1 MDDLFDQIKDRLSKI
16 SDGNAFEEFASFSL
30 TETIPGFA
38 PVNGPGDFGRDG
50 EVPTD
55 DGAAPAICTIE
66 EDVIGNMAR
75 TLTSY
80 MKSGGKARI
89 AYVVTSQ
96 ALSNRK
102 KQNLRE
108 KAEGMGFTL
117 GPIYDA
123 EYFINELYK
132 HPDWRL
138 KLLGISG
145 EMPALSKTPLSTR
158 KSLDVPIVGRDSEIA
173 ALEGIA
179 GDILVTG
186 QPGSGK
192 TYLADDYAK
201 KHNGLFVISDD
212 LSKIAEDIRKKSPDC
227 LVIDDIHSKPVLLTG
242 IKHIRTELGLSFRII
257 GTSWTSD
264 ETDIQNAMEISSTNV
279 VNLKQLTRDEVLE
292 VVNACGLE
300 RAPNDLKREIINQS
314 KGKPGLA
321 ITLSYLCIEGDW
333 QKVFNGDS
341 LYSLVVNAFKGR
353 LGKDITALLSFI
365 ALGGDSG
372 IGLSKL
378 SQISGRPITEVK
390 AVLDELAFGGILS
403 TKDDGNVSLEPD
415 ALRYPLV
422 RELFFAGPSALK
434 FEDYIEHYPNT
445 DNVIETL
452 LVTALKGAE
461 LDSERVLP
469 YLDTNFSNQTW
480 VYYGSLGETEAE
492 YVASNN
498 KAAIIAVPHPLLYR
512 QPKLAMRELIYAAA
526 EDHREL
532 HSYPNHPIR
541 VLKDWVEGGRPGYNN
556 ESIERRTA
564 LIKVIESVVNEGYPD
579 EKTVGRAIA
588 AALNPHYEKH
598 ETDPG
603 VGKSISFIQSY
614 LSPEEFKGMH
624 PVRETASRIYS
635 KLSSDQAFTE
645 ILEVVHDWVYN
656 SQNVH
661 PDYLKKIEA
670 PKKEVAEAL
679 LKDLQAATVG
689 HHLIQRHIRESGTD
703 LGIDIQIDVPQEY
716 EVLFPYESRSLRREA
731 EVMARH
737 SEALKQL
744 AKNWANENLEQVAKR
759 LNSLN
764 EEANATN
771 TRYPN
776 NLSTLVAEIN
786 SEVSENDL
794 VEWASHLLGTGTAM
808 LTVNVAIKIA
818 EVKPRGYQAILEA
831 MLEKETH
838 RVSAV
843 QAILLHLK
851 ISDEEKLFA
860 AVQPYL
866 SQFDETINT
875 LCLRSEIST
884 ENELFVLDNVDE
896 NAAVKICGGIA
907 HQYLKKQMPQELRE
921 KWENAILGNS
931 TKDYRT
937 THELEHL
944 LTTNTELVLPW
955 FKSKLNLKH
964 EDKYGFYFHIDNI
977 AQRTIEHLSNE
988 DKNELLSLMDSSDS
1002 NYSLVTIL
1010 VDGNVDRYKVLL
1022 TNQEAKSL
1030 HLKPLSIYAENWVDF
1045 AQAALDAGYTKGEIK
1060 KQSYHFDFDWSG
1072 NESNMWAGRKVD
1084 VRAHL
1089 QKTDNTDLIS
1099 IVEECITN
1107 IDASIER
1114 AKRDERDEEVNGI

>member
-1 MDDLFDQIKDRLSKI
+1 MDELFDQIKDRLAQI
-16 SDGNAFEEFASFSL
+16 ADGNAFEEFVGFSL
-30 TETIPGFA
+30 AETIPGFA

-55 DGAAPAICTIE
+55 EGAAPTTCTIE
-66 EDVIGNMAR
+66 VDVIGNMAK
-75 TLTSY
+75 TLTAY
-80 MKSGGKARI
+80 KKSGGKARI
-89 AYVVTSQ
+89 AYVATSQ
-96 ALSNRK
+96 DLSNRK

-108 KAEGMGFTL
+108 KAEELGFTL

-123 EYFINELYK
+123 EYFINELYR
-132 HPDWRL
+132 HSDWRL

-145 EMPALSKTPLSTR
+145 EIPALSKTPLSTR
-158 KSLDVPIVGRDSEIA
+158 KSLDVPIIGRDTEIA
-173 ALEGIA
+173 TLEAIA
-179 GDILVTG
+179 GDILITG

-201 KHNGLFVISDD
+201 RHNGLFVISDD
-212 LSKIAEDIRKKSPDC
+212 LSKIADDIRKKSPDC
-227 LVIDDIHSKPVLLTG
+227 LVIDDIHSKPELLTG
-242 IKHIRTELGLSFRII
+242 LKHIRTELGLSFSIM

-264 ETDIQNAMEISSTNV
+264 ETDIQAAMEISSANV
-279 VNLKQLTRDEVLE
+279 VNLKQLTRDEVLA

-300 RAPNDLKREIINQS
+300 RASNDLKREIINQS

-321 ITLSYLCIEGDW
+321 ITLSYLCVEGDW

-341 LYSLVVNAFKGR
+341 LYSLVVNTFKGR
-353 LGKDITALLSFI
+353 LGKDIAALLSFI

-378 SQISGRPITEVK
+378 SQISGMPIAEVK
-390 AVLDELAFGGILS
+390 TVLNELAFGGILS

-422 RELFFAGPSALK
+422 IELFFAGPGALR

-461 LDSERVLP
+461 LNSARVSP
-469 YLDTNFSNQTW
+469 YLNTNFSNQTW
-480 VYYGSLGETEAE
+480 VYYGSLGEAEAE

-512 QPKLAMRELIYAAA
+512 QPKVAMRELLYAAA

-541 VLKDWVEGGRPGYNN
+541 ILKDWIEGGRPGFNN

-579 EKTVGRAIA
+579 EKTIGRAIA

-614 LSPEEFKGMH
+614 LSPEEFKSMH
-624 PVRETASRIYS
+624 SVREAASRIYG
-635 KLSSDQAFTE
+635 KLSSDEAFTE
-645 ILEVVHDWVYN
+645 ILAIVHDWVYN
-656 SQNVH
+656 RQNVH
-661 PDYLKKIEA
+661 ADYLDKIEA

-679 LKDLQAATVG
+679 LKDLQAATIG
-689 HHLIQRHIRESGTD
+689 HYLIQRHIRKSGTA

-716 EVLFPYESRSLRREA
+716 EVLFPYESRTMRRET
-731 EVMARH
+731 EVMARQ
-737 SEALKQL
+737 SEAIKQL
-744 AKNWANENLEQVAKR
+744 AKNWAKENLEQVAKR

-771 TRYPN
+771 TSYPN
-776 NLSTLVAEIN
+776 YLNAFVAEIN
-786 SEVSENDL
+786 SEVSKDDL

-808 LTVNVAIKIA
+808 LTVDVAIKIA
-818 EVKPRGYQAILEA
+818 EAKPPGYQAILQA
-831 MLEKETH
+831 MLDSEVH

-843 QAILLHLK
+843 QAILMHLK
-851 ISDEEKLFA
+851 ISDEEKLFDA
-860 AVQPYL
+860 IKPHL
-866 SQFDETINT
+866 SQFDGTIDT

-884 ENELFVLDNVDE
+884 ENELFVLEYVDE

-907 HQYLKKQMPQELRE
+907 HQYLEKQMPQELRE
-921 KWENAILGNS
+921 KWENAILSNS
-931 TKDYRT
+931 TKDYHT

-944 LTTNTELVLPW
+944 LTTNTEIVLPW

-977 AQRTIEHLSNE
+977 AQRTIEYLSSE
-988 DKNELLSLMDSSDS
+988 DKKELLSLMDSSDS
-1002 NYSLVTIL
+1002 NYSLVAIL
-1010 VDGNVDRYKVLL
+1010 VDGNPERYKVLL
-1022 TNQEAKSL
+1022 ANQEAKGL

-1045 AQAALDAGYTKGEIK
+1045 AQAALDAGYAKEEIK
-1060 KQSYHFDFDWSG
+1060 RQSFHFDFGWSG
-1072 NESNMWAGRKVD
+1072 NASDMWAGRKAD
-1084 VRAHL
+1084 VQAHL
-1089 QKTDNTDLIS
+1089 QKTDNPDLIS
-1099 IVEECITN
+1099 IVEECTTN